1 MKSKYLI
8 ITIILIALITIFNG
22 KVYAETSKFSFD
34 KESVDVTLN
43 GTKYISYT
51 GGTGSITWSSSDTS
65 IATVNNG
72 VVKGLKIGE
81 TTITAKRGEETASCK
96 VKVIYNSLQIGGNES
111 KNVSKVNLILNEH
124 DTENLYATVKDN
136 EYKEVSNAQI
146 KWTSSDS
153 TIVTVDSNSGK
164 IKAVKAG
171 TATITATAAGVTD
184 SCEVTVYNAPE
195 FTDFTNAK
203 YETSLNG
210 YLENLKISG
219 ITPKDSIGYNY
230 YFMITPNSTKPE
242 LATKHGQLDQDTM
255 KGKFGNLSV
264 NAKENYIYTRKLSEY
279 SELNQKLYL
288 WVIQETK
295 LGNTYYNTEGSYTNY
310 STKFVVEA
318 KEIKRTTLPQLN
330 LILQKFSI
338 GHWTSST
345 SNETGNYTYINF
357 NFPSSTENRK
367 FTLKIGKITNTTIL
381 NKIKNNDYSGIT
393 ELLTY
398 AKNNNSIY
406 SKELT
411 TTSTAYFRSDEALF
425 DGNKLLENKAY
436 YYIYVQFDD
445 ENGKYYPIEGITL
458 GQAWLSTSSSSW
470 DLWAYTSSDFKWE
483 NLNSTYTPSDNK
495 TEDSTVASGS
505 LPKAGKNIIMLSCL
519 ISVAIIGIVTY
530 KKYNTYKDIK

>member
-136 EYKEVSNAQI
+136 EYKEVSNAQV

-230 YFMITPNSTKPE
+230 YFMITPNSTKPK

-288 WVIQETK
+288 WVIQET
-295 LGNTYYNTEGSYTNY
+295 
-310 STKFVVEA
+310 
-318 KEIKRTTLPQLN
+318 
-330 LILQKFSI
+330 
-338 GHWTSST
+338 
-345 SNETGNYTYINF
+345 
-357 NFPSSTENRK
+357 
-367 FTLKIGKITNTTIL
+367 
-381 NKIKNNDYSGIT
+381 
-393 ELLTY
+393 
-398 AKNNNSIY
+398 
-406 SKELT
+406 
-411 TTSTAYFRSDEALF
+411 
-425 DGNKLLENKAY
+425 
-436 YYIYVQFDD
+436 
-445 ENGKYYPIEGITL
+445 
-458 GQAWLSTSSSSW
+458 
-470 DLWAYTSSDFKWE
+470 
-483 NLNSTYTPSDNK
+483 
-495 TEDSTVASGS
+495 
-505 LPKAGKNIIMLSCL
+505 NIITQREAIL
-519 ISVAIIGIVTY
+519 ITQQNLLL
-530 KKYNTYKDIK
+530 KQKR

>member
-136 EYKEVSNAQI
+136 EYKEVSNAQV

-164 IKAVKAG
+164 IKALKAG
-171 TATITATAAGVTD
+171 TANITATAAGVTD
-184 SCEVTVYNAPE
+184 SCEVTVYSAPE
-195 FTDFTNAK
+195 FTNFTNAK

-210 YLENLKISG
+210 YSENLKISG

-242 LATKHGQLDQDTM
+242 LVTKHGQLDQDTM

-264 NAKENYIYTRKLSEY
+264 NTKENYIYTRKLSEY

-295 LGNTYYNTEGSYTNY
+295 LGNTYYNTDGSYTNY

-318 KEIKRTTLPQLN
+318 KELKRTTLPQLN

-367 FTLKIGKITNTTIL
+367 FTLKIGKITNTAIL

-470 DLWAYTSSDFKWE
+470 DLWAYTSSDFKWD

-519 ISVAIIGIVTY
+519 ISVAIIGVVTY